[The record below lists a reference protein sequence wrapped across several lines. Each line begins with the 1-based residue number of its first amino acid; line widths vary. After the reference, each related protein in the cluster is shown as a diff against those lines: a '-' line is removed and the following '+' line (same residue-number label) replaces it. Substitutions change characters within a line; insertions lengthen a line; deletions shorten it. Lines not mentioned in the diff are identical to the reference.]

1 MNSLLNFSRT
11 SATEF
16 TEIDIHQVITETIS
30 LLEHQFKTA
39 RIRVERELK
48 ADCPMTYGN
57 AGKLQQV
64 FLNLF
69 VNARDAMP
77 AGGEL
82 RILTDTGDSKI
93 EILVQD
99 TGIGISR
106 ENVKKIYDPF
116 FTTKAAG
123 KGTGLGP
130 FRQLRNYS
138 GAWRKYFGRQQAR
151 RRNVVQI
158 RTPLGQEASECLNGR
173 ETFSSS
179 MMRRKF
185 EKASSFLL
193 TSEGLSTDT
202 ATTGEEGLKKI
213 EDNLYDAVL
222 LDLMLPGKSGME
234 VQKDIKRI
242 DPTLPVVIITAIA
255 ALETAIT
262 AIKEGSFDYVTKPW
276 NNEKLVVIVRNAI
289 KQRQLM
295 SENLQLRRALKERFG
310 YSNIIGK
317 SEKLLKV
324 LDLVTQVAASR
335 STILIQGESG
345 TGKELI
351 AKAIHLKSPRAD
363 RTFVPVNSGSMPVDL
378 LESTLFGHLR
388 GAFTSAIA
396 SKKGLFEVA
405 DQGTI
410 FFDEIGT
417 ISMETQAKLL
427 RVIQEKEFMRLGATD
442 TIKVDARIIAATN
455 VDLKKLVD
463 EGRFREDLYYRLNV
477 INIQLPPLRERKE
490 DIPALV
496 EFFTR
501 KYCEENAKPPYRFS
515 SEALKVL
522 MDYYWPGN
530 VRELENVVERA
541 VVLSQDE
548 IIGRDLLPES
558 VISPSSRFATLSSFP
573 LAKNTSLF
581 EVIDSFER
589 RVIIEMLEQT
599 GWSQTDA
606 ADNFKIPLSTLNQK
620 IKRHGIEIKKK
631 RERPTVV
638 PTSR

>member
-1 MNSLLNFSRT
+1 MSKRKGIVLIIDD
-11 SATEF
+11 ED
-16 TEIDIHQVITETIS
+16 EI
-30 LLEHQFKTA
+30 
-39 RIRVERELK
+39 RE
-48 ADCPMTYGN
+48 
-57 AGKLQQV
+57 
-64 FLNLF
+64 
-69 VNARDAMP
+69 
-77 AGGEL
+77 
-82 RILTDTGDSKI
+82 SI
-93 EILVQD
+93 EI
-99 TGIGISR
+99 
-106 ENVKKIYDPF
+106 
-116 FTTKAAG
+116 
-123 KGTGLGP
+123 
-130 FRQLRNYS
+130 
-138 GAWRKYFGRQQAR
+138 
-151 RRNVVQI
+151 
-158 RTPLGQEASECLNGR
+158 
-173 ETFSSS
+173 
-179 MMRRKF
+179 
-185 EKASSFLL
+185 LL
-193 TSEGLSTDT
+193 TSEGLTTDT
-202 ATTGEEGLKKI
+202 AATGEEGLKKI
-213 EDNLYDAVL
+213 EENLYDAVL

-242 DPTLPVVIITAIA
+242 DPTLPVVIITAIGA
-255 ALETAIT
+255 VETAVA
-262 AIKEGSFDYVTKPW
+262 AIKEGSYDYVTKPW
-276 NNEKLVVIVRNAI
+276 NNEKLLVIVTNAI
-289 KQRQLM
+289 KQRQLI
-295 SENLQLRRALKERFG
+295 SENLHLRRALKERFG

-317 SEKLLKV
+317 SEKILKV
-324 LDLVTQVAASR
+324 LDVVTQVATSR

-363 RTFVPVNSGSMPVDL
+363 KAFVPVNSGSMPVDL

-427 RVIQEKEFMRLGATD
+427 RVIQEKEFMRLGATE

-496 EFFTR
+496 EFFTK
-501 KYCEENAKPPYRFS
+501 KYCEENGKPPYRFS
-515 SEALKVL
+515 SEALKIL
-522 MDYYWPGN
+522 MDYHWPGN

-558 VISPSSRFATLSSFP
+558 TLSPSARFATLSSFP
-573 LAKNTSLF
+573 LARNTSLF
-581 EVIDSFER
+581 EIIDAFER

-599 GWSQTDA
+599 SWSQTEA

-631 RERPTVV
+631 RERPSGV
-638 PTSR
+638 PTTTK